1 MRKKPCQE
9 PCGCGCGS
17 TVLERNRYFTG
28 KYMTVRDFAGEQE
41 YFLSRHREH
50 NRLLH
55 GWGVVCGLRVLPH
68 PNPECAR
75 RWVIVRA
82 GVAIDCKGREI
93 VLCKDTPLELP
104 LRREDWEKEAGQCG
118 DPGEKAEKVLE
129 PPFFIA
135 LRYEE
140 EEIEPVPAL
149 YAEGA
154 CDPSRREANR
164 VRETA
169 RLVFLRPDEV
179 KPGCWLTPGGDS
191 ENHCHDDC
199 DDELP
204 GPAGVCLEPC
214 CPCGD
219 AVPLALIVRRGDG
232 IGIDLDGR
240 RTLPVPGDFLTHV
253 SHVNWPHGGE
263 VPLSRLRE
271 WEGRLEV
278 RFDRRLRDAE
288 GEGTGINEHT
298 FVVQYGGVQK
308 DLELLYAA
316 DGGGPKV
323 QDGRTAVFQ
332 IDTDFLNRRS
342 NLAGNVVYVTLK
354 CDFILDCHGNPVDG
368 NHLRGRLPSG
378 DGTPGGTF
386 ESWFRVVADGAAK
399 EERQ

>member
-1 MRKKPCQE
+1 MRKKSCQE

-28 KYMTVRDFAGEQE
+28 KYMTARDFAGEQE

-55 GWGVVCGLRVLPH
+55 GWGVVCGLRVVRH

-75 RWVIVRA
+75 RWVVVRA

-104 LRREDWEKEAGQCG
+104 LPRKDWEKDQQQATVE
-118 DPGEKAEKVLE
+118 DTDDVLNE
-129 PPFFIA
+129 PFLIA
-135 LRYEE
+135 LRYGE

-169 RLVFLRPDEV
+169 RLVFLRLDDV
-179 KPGCWLTPGGDS
+179 KPGCWLVPGGDP
-191 ENHCHDDC
+191 EGPCHDDC

-219 AVPLALIVRRGDG
+219 AVPLALIQPPYPGEFE
-232 IGIDLDGR
+232 IDLDGR

-253 SHVNWPHGGE
+253 SYINWPHGGE
-263 VPLSRLRE
+263 VALSELRE
-271 WEGRLEV
+271 REGRLKI
-278 RFDRRLRDAE
+278 RFDRRLSEPD
-288 GEGTGINEHT
+288 GERTGINEHT

-316 DGGGPKV
+316 DDGGPKV
-323 QDGRTAVFQ
+323 EDGRVAVFQ
-332 IDTDFLNRRS
+332 IDPDFLNRRS

-368 NHLRGRLPSG
+368 NHLRGRLPTG

-399 EERQ
+399 EERR

>member
-28 KYMTVRDFAGEQE
+28 KYMTARDFAGEQE

-55 GWGVVCGLRVLPH
+55 GWGVVCGLRVVPH
-68 PNPECAR
+68 PNCECAR

-104 LRREDWEKEAGQCG
+104 LPREDWEEQQQQQQ
-118 DPGEKAEKVLE
+118 EVYRE
-129 PPFFIA
+129 PFLIA
-135 LRYEE
+135 LRYDE

-154 CDPSRREANR
+154 CDPARREANR

-169 RLVFLRPDEV
+169 RLVFLRLDEV
-179 KPGCWLTPGGDS
+179 EPDCWLTPGGGDPG
-191 ENHCHDDC
+191 EGPCHDDC

-204 GPAGVCLEPC
+204 GPAGTCLEPS

-219 AVPLALIVRRGDG
+219 AVPLALIRPYPGEFE
-232 IGIDLDGR
+232 IDLDGR
-240 RTLPVPGDFLTHV
+240 RTLPVPGGLLTHV
-253 SHVNWPHGGE
+253 SYVNWPHGGE
-263 VPLSRLRE
+263 MTIAELRE
-271 WEGRLEV
+271 QEGRLKV
-278 RFDRRLRDAE
+278 RFDRRLRAPD
-288 GEGTGINEHT
+288 GERTGINEHT

-316 DGGGPKV
+316 DDGGPRTEE
-323 QDGRTAVFQ
+323 DGRVAVFQ
-332 IDTDFLNRRS
+332 IDPDFLNRRS
-342 NLAGNVVYVTLK
+342 NLAGNVIYVTLK

-378 DGTPGGTF
+378 DGIPGGTF
-386 ESWFRVVADGAAK
+386 ESWFRVVAGGAAQAK
-399 EERQ
+399 EERR